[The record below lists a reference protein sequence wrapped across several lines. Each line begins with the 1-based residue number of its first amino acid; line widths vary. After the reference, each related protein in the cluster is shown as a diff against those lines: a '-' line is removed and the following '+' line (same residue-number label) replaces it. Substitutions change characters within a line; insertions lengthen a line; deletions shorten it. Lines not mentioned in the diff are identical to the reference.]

1 MFYMVKIKYKN
12 QKYIYKLFSTNK
24 TLVLFRALRRLEKEL
39 NLRRWTINSTDGLVK
54 YRVIEVKR
62 RKKGYY
68 NEL

>member
-1 MFYMVKIKYKN
+1 MVKIKYKN

>member
-39 NLRRWTINSTDGLVK
+39 NLRRWTIRSTDGLVK
-54 YRVIEVKR
+54 HRVIEVKR
-62 RKKGYY
+62 RKKGY
-68 NEL
+68 